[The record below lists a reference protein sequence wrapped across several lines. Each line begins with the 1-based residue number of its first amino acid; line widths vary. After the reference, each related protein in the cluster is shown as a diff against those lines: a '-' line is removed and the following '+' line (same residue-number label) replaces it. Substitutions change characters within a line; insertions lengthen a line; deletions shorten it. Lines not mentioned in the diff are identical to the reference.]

1 LLLVDYFARCFA
13 AFRLA
18 CSIKASN
25 AAIETRVFCAYL
37 DPVQPSRMKSMVLR
51 FASSGKRKVA

>member
-1 LLLVDYFARCFA
+1 MLDQSVQRGL
-13 AFRLA
+13 
-18 CSIKASN
+18 
-25 AAIETRVFCAYL
+25 ETRVFCAYL